1 MKIIVFSPHPDD
13 EIFGCGGS
21 ILKWIEGDHDVH
33 VIYISDNRAIITWAK
48 KHGNF
53 IETEKNKNLTE
64 EQVVKIGLKEAREA
78 ARFLGFADNKI
89 HLFGLPDSRVKDYI
103 HKGVELAKPIV
114 KDADR
119 FVIPSANNEHPD
131 HQATYE
137 IAVRSA
143 EELNLKNLE
152 FYVYALY
159 NPLRA
164 EGEHLIKIKMGN
176 LRLKLYDGLQI
187 YKSQFWSKEMSRNS
201 LWVKGKRRE
210 RFGYYKFEDI
220 GKQYNF

>member
-33 VIYISDNRAIITWAK
+33 VIYISDNRATITWAK

-53 IETEKNKNLTE
+53 IETEENKNLTE
-64 EQVVKIGLKEAREA
+64 EEIARIGLQEAREA
-78 ARFLGFADNKI
+78 AKFLGLLEKKV
-89 HLFGLPDSRVKDYI
+89 HLFKFPDQKVKDYI
-103 HKGVELAKPIV
+103 DKGVQLAKPIV

-119 FVIPSANNEHPD
+119 FVIPSANNEHTD

-137 IAVRSA
+137 IAVRTA
-143 EELNLKNLE
+143 EELKLKNLE
-152 FYVYALY
+152 FFVYALHK
-159 NPLRA
+159 PLRA
-164 EGEHLIKIKMGN
+164 EGEYLVKIKMGD
-176 LRLKLYDGLQI
+176 LRLKLYEALQI
-187 YKSQFWSKEMSRNS
+187 YKSQFWDREMFRNS
-201 LWVKGKRRE
+201 MWVKGKRRE

-220 GKQYNF
+220 GKFYNF